1 MTCGKCERLIKE
13 AVLEH
18 VPEVQDIE
26 VYREQGYATI
36 TLKSQANSPSSF
48 GTNIKSKILTSIH
61 SLVNG
66 KFKAVF
72 ELGEYI
78 LLYLLYINPNLY

>member
-36 TLKSQANSPSSF
+36 TLTSQPNSPISSNA
-48 GTNIKSKILTSIH
+48 NIKSKVLTSIH
-61 SLVNG
+61 GLVNG

-78 LLYLLYINPNLY
+78 SIYL

>member
-18 VPEVQDIE
+18 VREVQDIE

-36 TLKSQANSPSSF
+36 TLTSQANSPNSF
-48 GTNIKSKILTSIH
+48 DTDIKSKVLTSIH
-61 SLVNG
+61 GLVNG

-78 LLYLLYINPNLY
+78 QLCL

>member
-13 AVLEH
+13 AVLELS
-18 VPEVQDIE
+18 EIQDIE

-36 TLKSQANSPSSF
+36 TLTSQANASSSLNA
-48 GTNIKSKILTSIH
+48 NIKSNVLASIH

-78 LLYLLYINPNLY
+78 VVFF